1 MTAAP
6 SPTAVATFFETAK
19 YEHMPKKT
27 ANTILSIKIDLKNNS
42 MCSIIVF
49 YLSSYYRN

>member
-1 MTAAP
+1 MASTKMTAAP
-6 SPTAVATFFETAK
+6 SPTAVATFLETAK

-49 YLSSYYRN
+49 